1 MNKFFQKKLLNYQGN
16 KTEFYWFH
24 AIAIYRPKY
33 DYDKNSIEVDTYGLA
48 FRFLFYK
55 VILLFR
61 VGYFH

>member
-33 DYDKNSIEVDTYGLA
+33 DYDK
-48 FRFLFYK
+48 K
-55 VILLFR
+55 
-61 VGYFH
+61 